1 MKKTIL
7 VALSLISFISCNRI
21 TQKIA
26 IKHNDAVIGISDKVV
41 AAFDNLNKT
50 LATFNP
56 DSIDI
61 ALTNYN
67 TQVTN
72 SFDDL
77 NHVIALND
85 TTLKVGTKAMLQV
98 FKSVG
103 ENEFKQISDLYHL
116 PDSLYTNKEEKEVFD
131 IATAIDEKIEAAQL
145 KQQNAQKAFA
155 KKYDFTLMIGK
166 DTLK

>member
-56 DSIDI
+56 DSIDV
-61 ALTNYN
+61 ALSNYN

>member
-26 IKHNDAVIGISDKVV
+26 IKHNDAVIEVSDKVIV
-41 AAFDNLNKT
+41 AFDNLNKA

-61 ALTNYN
+61 ALTSYN
-67 TQVTN
+67 ALVTS
-72 SFDDL
+72 SFDEL
-77 NHVIALND
+77 NHVVALND
-85 TTLKVGTKAMLQV
+85 TSLKVGTKAMLHV

-103 ENEFKQISDLYHL
+103 EHEFKQISDIYHI
-116 PDSLYTNKEEKEVFD
+116 PDSLYTDKEEKEVFD

>member
-26 IKHNDAVIGISDKVV
+26 IKHNDAVIGVSDKVV
-41 AAFDNLNKT
+41 AAFDNLNKA

-56 DSIDI
+56 DTIDI

-67 TQVTN
+67 AQVTN
-72 SFDDL
+72 SFNEL
-77 NHVIALND
+77 NQVIVLND
-85 TTLKVGTKAMLQV
+85 TSFKEGTKAMLRV

-103 ENEFKQISDLYHL
+103 EHEFKQISDIYHI
-116 PDSLYTNKEEKEVFD
+116 PDSLYTDKEEKEVFD